1 MGRSGSPARRAAE
14 ADPVVRQTAKV
25 MNDATRLFGTLA
37 HTDLPHDL
45 KVHAYSAVL
54 ALMAVHAYQTGQ
66 KPPWERLKE
75 IR

>member
-1 MGRSGSPARRAAE
+1 MGKTQNPARRAAE
-14 ADPVVRQTAKV
+14 ADPVTQQTAKV
-25 MNDATRLFGTLA
+25 MNDATRLFETLA

-66 KPPWERLKE
+66 RPPWDLIGE
-75 IR
+75 IA